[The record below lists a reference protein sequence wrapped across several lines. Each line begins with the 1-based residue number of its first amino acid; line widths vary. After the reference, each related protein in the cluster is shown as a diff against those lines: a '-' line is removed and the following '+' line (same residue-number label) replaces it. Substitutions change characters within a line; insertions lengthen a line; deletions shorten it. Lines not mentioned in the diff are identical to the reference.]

1 MNVHKTS
8 DVEDVEDKE
17 WYQLKRSNRFVVVES
32 LDGNMDY
39 SRTCVV
45 SREYQYFSH
54 RLS

>member
-1 MNVHKTS
+1 
-8 DVEDVEDKE
+8 
-17 WYQLKRSNRFVVVES
+17 VES

-54 RLS
+54 RLSWLLLGELE